1 MRVLAV
7 LKSIFLP
14 IGLIVLGVLAVT
26 VMNADD
32 PKVATSTSRAA
43 QPTEWT
49 PINGLD
55 LIEAAQSDFRANEA
69 NADSA
74 PQQQV
79 VAGWATKDLLGVV
92 ALQNAAS
99 MNGLAAINNNV
110 IEMQNLQSNV
120 VKAIQESVPPTDNR
134 PRRLLTLI
142 ALAICWFGA
151 WSVVP
156 VGERGKQ
163 KDQSAKG
170 EPSDHVESPAQTP
183 TSAGGA
189 PGASTV
195 WNAPTESA

>member
-1 MRVLAV
+1 M
-7 LKSIFLP
+7 
-14 IGLIVLGVLAVT
+14 
-26 VMNADD
+26 
-32 PKVATSTSRAA
+32 
-43 QPTEWT
+43 
-49 PINGLD
+49 
-55 LIEAAQSDFRANEA
+55 EAAQSDFRANEA

-110 IEMQNLQSNV
+110 IETQNLQSNV
-120 VKAIQESVPPTDNR
+120 VKAIQASVPPTDNR

-156 VGERGKQ
+156 VGSLGKK
-163 KDQSAKG
+163 KDGSSKG
-170 EPSDHVESPAQTP
+170 ETKTDAVESALQSGHGTATTPA
-183 TSAGGA
+183 
-189 PGASTV
+189 